1 MISPIFSYF
10 LIKLV
15 SPNPTWEMIGIFVII
30 IRNSIATHVNMM
42 YNCSVMFIVWVITM
56 VKING
61 LRIESV
67 SLLSIEI
74 F

>member
-1 MISPIFSYF
+1 MI
-10 LIKLV
+10 
-15 SPNPTWEMIGIFVII
+15 EIFVII

>member
-1 MISPIFSYF
+1 MINPIFIYF

-15 SPNPTWEMIGIFVII
+15 PPNPNWEMTGIFVII

-67 SLLSIEI
+67 SLLSVEI